1 MFKKLMKEE
10 IILDDNNFAKRKIF
24 DLFKNEISNSVMCNE
39 FEVAIRSNSNDY
51 CFVYKDIKF
60 ESTDIILCGDELKIN
75 KENTLFISMDNNCS
89 SYMYRMY
96 ETEQEK
102 VVLIKYNDNEC
113 DKISIYISM
122 INGNN

>member
-24 DLFKNEISNSVMCNE
+24 DLFKNEISNGVMCNE
-39 FEVAIRSNSNDY
+39 FEVAIHSNSNDY

-60 ESTDIILCGDELKIN
+60 EPTDITLCGDELKIN

-102 VVLIKYNDNEC
+102 VVLIKYNDNEY

-122 INGNN
+122 INENN